1 MILLSAAGAPLFSP
15 GVAMTTVL
23 NPTASTVPRRKST
36 LSLYRRLS
44 MRVQNN
50 PHLDFPTM
58 TLALTT
64 LGKLLAFNRMNQSLF
79 AAADGDRVLRALL
92 ETDGLRRSALQLIE
106 NIVLTHTKSTVH
118 PSAINV
124 AGQPSLSYDN
134 FDMQVVGAKD
144 AAQLEMLLQFLESS
158 RCHVYSKC
166 QVLQSIRRMCVSST
180 RAQMA
185 FDEHQGFSRLFALI
199 SAVSVP
205 ELQHDSFVMARVAE
219 IEMAASQS
227 NWSFSVGSTGVT
239 GQASGQSGPGSSTFS
254 VANRLELSLYLS
266 QQYALLLV
274 QEMFGCVTAAVR
286 KNKAHRERWAHERS
300 AFVQLFSALH
310 QSEVLAIPN
319 APAYISFWLLW
330 LATEYLPELVVA
342 PIVPATSATMSAPAP
357 TSATAASRSSLNT
370 AAAAPLASADKLY
383 HSQVLSPFLESIKD
397 SLGFNQSISSNAF
410 TNYVPVVLDSL
421 LKLDDPA
428 TLVLPEPVRVCMYM
442 CECTYVCK
450 RERLLITHNI
460 CRLSVDEFR
469 RVASFCQD

>member
-1 MILLSAAGAPLFSP
+1 
-15 GVAMTTVL
+15 MTTVL
-23 NPTASTVPRRKST
+23 NPSAPTVPRRKST

-64 LGKLLAFNRMNQSLF
+64 LGKLLAFNRNNQSLF

-92 ETDGLRRSALQLIE
+92 ETDGLRRCALQLIE
-106 NIVLTHTKSTVH
+106 NIVFTHTKSSFN
-118 PSAINV
+118 PSTMNG
-124 AGQPSLSYDN
+124 AGHPSLSYDN
-134 FDMQVVGAKD
+134 FDLQVVGAKD

-219 IEMAASQS
+219 IELAASQA
-227 NWSFSVGSTGVT
+227 NWSFSLGSTGAT
-239 GQASGQSGPGSSTFS
+239 GQAPGQSGSSTFS

-300 AFVQLFSALH
+300 AFVQLFSALR

-330 LATEYLPELVVA
+330 LATEYLPELVVSPTA
-342 PIVPATSATMSAPAP
+342 PATSASLSTPALTP
-357 TSATAASRSSLNT
+357 VAASSRTSFNT
-370 AAAAPLASADKLY
+370 AAATEKLY

-397 SLGFNQSISSNAF
+397 SLGFNQSNSSSSF
-410 TNYVPVVLDSL
+410 TNCITVMLDNS

-428 TLVLPEPVRVCMYM
+428 SLVLPEPVRVCAHA
-442 CECTYVCK
+442 
-450 RERLLITHNI
+450 LA
-460 CRLSVDEFR
+460 SVSAHTDSLTS
-469 RVASFCQD
+469 VHIY